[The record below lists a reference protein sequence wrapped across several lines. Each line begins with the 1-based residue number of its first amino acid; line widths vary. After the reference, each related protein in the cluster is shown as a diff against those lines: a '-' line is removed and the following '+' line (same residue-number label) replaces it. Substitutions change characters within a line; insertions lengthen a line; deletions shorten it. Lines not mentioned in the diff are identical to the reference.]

1 MLGEGP
7 PQPGIKTLSSQ
18 DAQQAAP
25 SLPEAQVVAALWQGG
40 GLASRLQHWAVGE
53 PCGCLATSSWHPSPA
68 RPLWLGLR
76 VQRTLPA
83 TFTGAPHI
91 LAGTPHR
98 VLTLPVWQTLTLS
111 AQ

>member
-25 SLPEAQVVAALWQGG
+25 PLPEAQVVAALWQGG

-53 PCGCLATSSWHPSPA
+53 PCGCLA
-68 RPLWLGLR
+68 
-76 VQRTLPA
+76 
-83 TFTGAPHI
+83 
-91 LAGTPHR
+91 
-98 VLTLPVWQTLTLS
+98 
-111 AQ
+111 